1 MTTLTNLVAFGTIM
15 IGNANK
21 SVSIYSNKAFGELNM
36 HNVDLYIDVYG
47 NKVKVKSLLFNNLNE
62 LVSIN

>member
-15 IGNANK
+15 IGNTNK
-21 SVSIYSNKAFGELNM
+21 SVSIYSDKAFQELNM

-47 NKVKVKSLLFNNLNE
+47 NKVKIKSLLFNNLNE